1 VYEAGRNGGG
11 VAGTDSCASVMAVA
25 EAAAYNPWQVFAR
38 GVRGQSMARGLRTNP
53 WDLIRF
59 TPA

>member
-1 VYEAGRNGGG
+1 
-11 VAGTDSCASVMAVA
+11 MAVA